1 MLSLW
6 LLYSGVFAGYGAG
19 RKEAFTLNSIAVAL
33 AVVGCLVGL
42 WMVVLAIPEFL
53 QLIQQGRID
62 HAAASAVVAAGSFLF
77 GILGG
82 FAWGRFAQS

>member
-19 RKEAFTLNSIAVAL
+19 RKEAITLNNIAVAL

-42 WMVVLAIPEFL
+42 WMVVLAIPEAL
-53 QLIQQGRID
+53 QLVQEGRID
-62 HAAASAVVAAGSFLF
+62 HAATGGVVAAGSFLF

-82 FAWGRFAQS
+82 YSWGRFAQS